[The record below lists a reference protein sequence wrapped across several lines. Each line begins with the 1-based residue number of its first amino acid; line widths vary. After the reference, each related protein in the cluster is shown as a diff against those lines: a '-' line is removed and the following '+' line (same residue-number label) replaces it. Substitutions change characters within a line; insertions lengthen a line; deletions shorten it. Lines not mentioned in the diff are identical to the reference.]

1 MDRNWV
7 LNSNHQ
13 RLLKAVHLLLVASA
27 FGGLIS
33 ILSLLLL
40 KQTGHFEGNT
50 FPVDLGILKIFTWG
64 VNYAFLILMITAFIY
79 GIFTKWGFIKYKWI
93 MLKWLLVLAMFII
106 TWSGFGP
113 AVSGMASISD
123 AGLNNSIM
131 RSEYLGFQ
139 NKALVFAAIEVIIMV
154 MIIFISIFKPLGQ
167 REVKGQVR
175 QKTII
180 MVILPLIIIGVGFT
194 VSNTISLNKIRNMPI
209 GSVNL
214 TKIND
219 GVYQGEAK
227 VGSYVY
233 KVKVE
238 VKNHRIVNIKDID
251 NRKSVYV
258 TYAEGVFQKIIREQR
273 VDVDVITGATTT
285 RKAFMKAVENALKQ

>member
-1 MDRNWV
+1 MGRNWV

-13 RLLKAVHLLLVASA
+13 KLLKAAHLLLVASV

-40 KQTGHFEGNT
+40 KQTGRFEGNT

-64 VNYAFLILMITAFIY
+64 VNYAFLILIITAFIY
-79 GIFTKWGFIKYKWI
+79 GIFTKWEFIKYKWI
-93 MLKWLLVLAMFII
+93 MLKWLLVLVMFII

-131 RSEYLGFQ
+131 KSEYLEFQ
-139 NKALVFAAIEVIIMV
+139 NKALVSAIIEVIGMV
-154 MIIFISIFKPLGQ
+154 LIIFISVFKPWGE
-167 REVKGQVR
+167 RKVKGQVR

-180 MVILPLIIIGVGFT
+180 MVILPLIIIGVGFMI
-194 VSNTISLNKIRNMPI
+194 SNTISLNKIRNMPI

-238 VKNHRIVNIKDID
+238 VKNHRIIDIKGVE

-258 TYAEGVFQKIIREQR
+258 TYAEGVFKKIIREQR
-273 VDVDVITGATTT
+273 ADVDAVTGATTT
-285 RKAFMKAVENALKQ
+285 SKAFMKAVENALKQ

>member
-1 MDRNWV
+1 MDKRWI
-7 LNSNHQ
+7 LNNNCQ
-13 RLLKAVHLLLVASA
+13 KLLKVVHLILAASV

-40 KQTGHFEGNT
+40 KQTERFQENP
-50 FPVDLGILKIFTWG
+50 FPIDLGIFKIFTWG

-93 MLKWLLVLAMFII
+93 MLKWLLVLVMFII
-106 TWSGFGP
+106 TWNGFGP
-113 AVSGMASISD
+113 AVSGIASISD

-131 RSEYLGFQ
+131 RSEYLKFQ
-139 NKALVFAAIEVIIMV
+139 NKALVYAVTEVILMV
-154 MIIFISIFKPLGQ
+154 IIILLSVFKPWGE
-167 REVKGQVR
+167 RKVKGQIR

-180 MVILPLIIIGVGFT
+180 MVILPLIIVGVGFI

-209 GSVNL
+209 GNVNL
-214 TKIND
+214 TKLND
-219 GVYQGEAK
+219 GIYQGEAK

-238 VKNHRIVNIKDID
+238 VKNHRIVDIKGID
-251 NRKSVYV
+251 TRKSIYV
-258 TYAEGVFQKIIREQR
+258 TYAEGVFPKIIREQMT
-273 VDVDVITGATTT
+273 DVDAITGATTT
-285 RKAFMKAVENALKQ
+285 TSKAFMKAVENALK

>member
-40 KQTGHFEGNT
+40 KQTGRFEGNT

-113 AVSGMASISD
+113 AVNGMASISD

-139 NKALVFAAIEVIIMV
+139 NKALVFAAIEAIIMV
-154 MIIFISIFKPLGQ
+154 IIIFISIFKPWGQ
-167 REVKGQVR
+167 REVKEQVR

-180 MVILPLIIIGVGFT
+180 MVILPLIIIGVGFMI
-194 VSNTISLNKIRNMPI
+194 SNTISLNKIRNMPI

-219 GVYQGEAK
+219 GVYKGEAK
-227 VGSYVY
+227 IGSYVY

-238 VKNHRIVNIKDID
+238 VKNHRIIDIKGVE

-258 TYAEGVFQKIIREQR
+258 TYAEGVFQKIIREQM
-273 VDVDVITGATTT
+273 VDVDVVTGATTT
-285 RKAFMKAVENALKQ
+285 SKAFMKAVENALKQ

>member
-1 MDRNWV
+1 MDRNLL

-13 RLLKAVHLLLVASA
+13 KLLKAAHLLLVASV

-40 KQTGHFEGNT
+40 KQTGRFEGNT
-50 FPVDLGILKIFTWG
+50 FPIDLGILKVFTWG

-93 MLKWLLVLAMFII
+93 ILKWLLVLAMFII
-106 TWSGFGP
+106 TWSGFGH

-123 AGLNNSIM
+123 AGLNNSLM
-131 RSEYLGFQ
+131 KSEYLEFQ
-139 NKALVFAAIEVIIMV
+139 NKALVFAAIEAIIMA
-154 MIIFISIFKPLGQ
+154 ISIFISIFKPWGQ
-167 REVKGQVR
+167 REVKGQLR

-180 MVILPLIIIGVGFT
+180 MVVLPLIIIGVGFT

-238 VKNHRIVNIKDID
+238 VKNHRIIDIKGVE
-251 NRKSVYV
+251 NRKSVYL
-258 TYAEGVFQKIIREQR
+258 TYAEGVFQKIIKEQR
-273 VDVDVITGATTT
+273 ADVDAVTGATTT
-285 RKAFMKAVENALKQ
+285 SKAFMKAVESALKQ